1 MKVRTEQITL
11 RFTPEEWALL
21 EEYAQI
27 TSQPKAIASRDAVIE
42 SVTEWLRQRQE
53 NQQRVTFVRGD
64 VRKLRQA

>member
-21 EEYAQI
+21 EEYAAI

-42 SVTEWLRQRQE
+42 SVTEWLRERSQNQE
-53 NQQRVTFVRGD
+53 RAKFVRGD
-64 VRKLRQA
+64 VRRLRQA